1 MTEER
6 SVPYGDDA
14 SQTATLLLAAAE
26 ELGYDAD
33 VVRTTSGQ
41 TFRVPLDVADK
52 SGLPVEEE
60 QEQEGEPTQAVP
72 TGNDTPDGS
81 VDPGP
86 PGAPADQVADERAEV
101 DNQAQTAQAAPTD
114 DTGQAGDGDPPKT
127 ARKTATKRTGR
138 NT

>member
-114 DTGQAGDGDPPKT
+114 DTEQAGDGDPPKT